1 MLCSR
6 HWIYYQCFSARTIKN
21 KRKRLTLNNYI
32 LEGLLVLLTSAT
44 DLVSQPV
51 ALVVKHLAMLENWN
65 PIQQLALGQMIGE
78 RLTSNCE

>member
-1 MLCSR
+1 LAC
-6 HWIYYQCFSARTIKN
+6 
-21 KRKRLTLNNYI
+21 
-32 LEGLLVLLTSAT
+32 LLVALAPAT
-44 DLVSQPV
+44 DFVSQPV